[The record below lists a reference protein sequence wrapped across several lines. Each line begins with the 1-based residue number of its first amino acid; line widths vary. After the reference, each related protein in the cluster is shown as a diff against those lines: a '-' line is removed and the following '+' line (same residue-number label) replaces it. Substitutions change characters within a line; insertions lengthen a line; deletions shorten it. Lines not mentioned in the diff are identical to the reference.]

1 MTHHVRCTRARRLRR
16 GAGLAALLWPG
27 WLAAQG
33 RATDSVTATP
43 PIIQAVQLRREDLF
57 DSLETIHW
65 YARWAN
71 SVHVVTR
78 PWVIRRE
85 LLFKPGQPWDSALVA
100 ESARNLRR
108 LGHFR
113 SVEIDSI
120 ATDSGLL
127 VRTTTRDGWTTR
139 ISAGIR
145 TTGNQVGWSFSLYD
159 SNTLGTGIAG
169 LIGYRQIPDRNILQ
183 LGVAAPRLLF
193 NRIGVRGQYQALSDG
208 QDASA
213 SLGEPFLSQA
223 SRFSF
228 RVGWRYFQGRIL
240 QFFDGNPVPVDSV
253 QRRFDVVTGDL
264 AHAVAT
270 DRHGYFRIGIAGD
283 VQRDGYR
290 PGPPGP
296 PIPQSTSGTV
306 GPYFEVSRAR
316 FEIFRGFE
324 SFDRAEDIDL
334 SPSARFAV
342 FAAPTT
348 FGYPVGGVGPALFL
362 EGGRTLLNRHGFITG
377 HLVAG
382 GLMTDAGLDSGTA
395 ILTTM
400 AAARYGRHLG
410 VLYASGG
417 LERGAAPGAEFDLGF
432 SYGPRAFPAHS
443 FTGDRYYFL
452 TAEYRLMITPDLFRL
467 LGIGVAAFGD
477 AGGAWYLGTPSRS
490 GGDVGLGLRMG
501 MTRQAEL
508 SLLRVDLAYRLAQP
522 GNPGGWVLA
531 IGKGFV
537 FQSRE

>member
-1 MTHHVRCTRARRLRR
+1 VSRTAVRGWARRLRR
-16 GAGLAALLWPG
+16 GVVASGLLLPARLG
-27 WLAAQG
+27 AQFP
-33 RATDSVTATP
+33 APDSAPP
-43 PIIQAVQLRREDLF
+43 PIIQAMELHREDLF
-57 DSLETIHW
+57 DSSETIHW
-65 YARWAN
+65 YARWLN

-100 ESARNLRR
+100 ESARNLRQ

-120 ATDSGLL
+120 PTDTGLL

-139 ISAGIR
+139 LSVGIR
-145 TTGNQVGWSFSLYD
+145 TTGSQVGWSFSLYD

-213 SLGEPFLSQA
+213 SIGEPFLSQA

-240 QFFDGNPVPVDSV
+240 QFFDGNPVPLDTL
-253 QRRFDVVTGDL
+253 QRRFYVVSGDL

-270 DRHGYFRIGIAGD
+270 DKHGYFRAGLAGD
-283 VQRDGYR
+283 IQRDGYR
-290 PGPPGP
+290 PGLPGP
-296 PIPQSTSGTV
+296 PIPQATSGTI
-306 GPYFEVSRAR
+306 GPYVEVSRAR

-324 SFDRAEDIDL
+324 SFDRPEDIDL
-334 SPSARFAV
+334 SPSVRFAV

-348 FGYPVGGVGPALFL
+348 FGYSMGGVGPAIFL
-362 EGGRTLLNRHGFITG
+362 EGGTTILDHHGFATA
-377 HLVAG
+377 HLIAG
-382 GLMTDAGLDSGTA
+382 GLMTDAGLDSGTT
-395 ILTTM
+395 IGTVM

-410 VLYASGG
+410 VVYASGG
-417 LERGAAPGAEFDLGF
+417 LEKGAPPGAEFDLGF
-432 SYGPRAFPAHS
+432 SYGPRAFAAHS
-443 FTGDRYYFL
+443 FTGDRYYFA
-452 TAEYRLMITPDLFRL
+452 TAEYRVMVTPALFGL
-467 LGIGVAAFGD
+467 FGIGVAAFGD
-477 AGGAWYLGTPSRS
+477 VGGAWYLGSPSRS
-490 GGDVGLGLRMG
+490 GGDVGAGLRMG
-501 MTRQAEL
+501 VTRQAEL
-508 SLLRVDLAYRLAQP
+508 SLLRLDLAYRMPQP
-522 GNPGGWVLA
+522 GLAGGWVFA